1 MCCVSLGS
9 SIKREKNARMADS
22 EFFPQNTL
30 YKSTHKIMGDSS
42 IFDKKPSEM
51 LRTWTI
57 SLSGTFLFIKRK

>member
-1 MCCVSLGS
+1 
-9 SIKREKNARMADS
+9 MADS

-30 YKSTHKIMGDSS
+30 YKLTHKIMGDSS